1 MIPVS
6 ASCVQTISGLHVR
19 GFHLQ
24 SAPKFYT
31 GCCRVQMEEKK
42 RFNRKKLGDL
52 VASSTR
58 FGWLPLRA
66 ANKPND
72 AESWPMLTIPLPFHP
87 SVTTNEV
94 ATSRSAP
101 PGKGAELESCSSKKA
116 HTEFDKRVE
125 STEWTERLL

>member
-1 MIPVS
+1 MSEDFIFNLPPSFTPAAVES
-6 ASCVQTISGLHVR
+6 
-19 GFHLQ
+19 
-24 SAPKFYT
+24 KWKK
-31 GCCRVQMEEKK
+31 KK